1 MAGQAM
7 DGRYRQGARQ
17 GRREAPVSAGTISVD
32 AGGPDGSRKRLDWVD
47 AARGIGIVLV
57 VIAHVWTRGPVRDAI
72 YAFHM
77 PLFFL
82 LSGYVARPRPLAAF
96 ARTQFWAMAVPYVA
110 FLLTLALADQL
121 IEHMRGHLPMFRSWG
136 QAAWALLLGGSEL
149 RGPFTIFWFIPCLA
163 IARLCQNALWRL
175 WPNVRDW
182 RWIVTM
188 TATATFGLWVGARTD
203 FSPLGLLSVPVALP
217 LLWLGAVWRS
227 LKDDRLLMAG
237 ALLIGGA
244 VVALAVPQP
253 LNMKVGD
260 YGLPL
265 LSLPLAVLLSLAT
278 AAVARLSCNVPPL
291 RFWTVVLGRRSL
303 IIMYCHV
310 AVIHYGAPYIDKPLL
325 LVLAML
331 LPLVVHQLLAC
342 TRWGRR
348 YFLGEGPETRKIS
361 YNNRVER

>member
-1 MAGQAM
+1 M
-7 DGRYRQGARQ
+7 DGRYRRAARQ
-17 GRREAPVSAGTISVD
+17 GGQELPAFAGPIAVD
-32 AGGPDGSRKRLDWVD
+32 AGGPDESRERLNWVD

-110 FLLTLALADQL
+110 FLLTLALTDQL

-175 WPNVRDW
+175 WPDVRDW

-188 TATATFGLWVGARTD
+188 AATAAFGLWGGARTD

-217 LLWLGAVWRS
+217 LLWLGALWRS
-227 LKDDRLLMAG
+227 LKDDRLLVAG
-237 ALLIGGA
+237 ALLVGA
-244 VVALAVPQP
+244 TIVALTVPEP

-260 YGLPL
+260 YGGLPL
-265 LSLPLAVLLSLAT
+265 LSLLLAVLLSLAT
-278 AAVARLSCNVPPL
+278 AAVARLSCCAPPL
-291 RFWTVVLGRRSL
+291 RFCTVVLGRRSL

-310 AVIHYGAPYIDKPLL
+310 AVIHYSAPYIGKPGL
-325 LVLAML
+325 LVLAIL
-331 LPLVVHQLLAC
+331 LPLAIHKLLTC
-342 TRWGRR
+342 TEWGRR
-348 YFLGEGPETRKIS
+348 YFLGEGPQARKNS